1 SSKVADAI
9 VAASSSEFKDVQF
22 GGDAVLRGVRVT
34 REENDGLQIEAVWK
48 LNSDRREIRFLNLL
62 SVENKIL
69 KRGSANQAV
78 FSNLEP
84 QETVIDRVKIERD
97 DLKGVEKML
106 RQINSRQGHSKNIPI
121 CEWESKPAEEKHWQM
136 TLEGHDLVFEI
147 SANRKPQKGQSKES

>member
-1 SSKVADAI
+1 LACWGGIQQTRFNLNSSKLADAI

-48 LNSDRREIRFLNLL
+48 LNSDRRKIRFLYLL

-69 KRGSANQAV
+69 KRGSANQVV

-97 DLKGVEKML
+97 DLKGVEKIAIGFFEKGRGFAEVNKGPRNAKMQQL
-106 RQINSRQGHSKNIPI
+106 YIWSKG
-121 CEWESKPAEEKHWQM
+121 SQ
-136 TLEGHDLVFEI
+136 
-147 SANRKPQKGQSKES
+147 